1 MTVNLFAK
9 AIVFLLV
16 TAGAVLPQ
24 EISHRTGPKII
35 RRVNPGYTKEAW
47 DAKLQGTVVLSFVVA
62 VDGMPSEIKV
72 VRGLGSGLDE
82 KAVECLQQWRF
93 TPATRNG
100 EPVPEKVTLEMNF
113 RIGPGVKPTDSQ

>member
-1 MTVNLFAK
+1 MK
-9 AIVFLLV
+9 PAILFLLV
-16 TAGAVLPQ
+16 AAGVLLPQ
-24 EISHRTGPKII
+24 EISHRTGPKLI
-35 RRVNPGYTKEAW
+35 RKTDPQYTKEAL
-47 DAKLQGTVVLSFVVA
+47 DAKVQGVVVLSFVVA
-62 VDGMPSEIKV
+62 IDGMPAEIKV

-113 RIGPGVKPTDSQ
+113 RPTPSQ